1 MSASL
6 RREPPGLA
14 ILRVTVNALGRAE
27 MVVAILALSSAA
39 LIGMAQIALRY
50 TTGRSFWWGQE
61 VSILLML
68 VAYFVGGAVVYRLRY
83 DVVVSYFVDRMAPSL
98 QNPVY
103 MFVQVL
109 TLMFWLTLAWQLVT
123 MIPAGLKT
131 YSAIMRIP
139 KVFAMLPLLYASIS
153 ISLLSLYVLL
163 TRLHAG
169 WTAPVGSVDEVDRQI
184 RRSFGGEGLV

>member
-1 MSASL
+1 MSLSV
-6 RREPPGLA
+6 RREPRGLVL
-14 ILRVTVNALGRAE
+14 LRVVVTALGRME
-27 MVVAILALSSAA
+27 MVVAVAALSSAA

-83 DVVVSYFVDRMAPSL
+83 DVVVSFFVDRIAPAL
-98 QNPVY
+98 RHPVY
-103 MFVQVL
+103 IFVQLL
-109 TLMFWLTLAWQLVT
+109 TLLFWGILAWHLVT

-153 ISLLSLYVLL
+153 ISILTLYVLL
-163 TRLHAG
+163 SRIHSG
-169 WTAPVGSVDEVDRQI
+169 WLVPICSLDDVDGQVRNGL
-184 RRSFGGEGLV
+184 GGEGLF

>member
-1 MSASL
+1 MSVSP

-14 ILRVTVNALGRAE
+14 ILRATVTALGRAE
-27 MVVAILALSSAA
+27 MVIAVLALSSAA

-83 DVVVSYFVDRMAPSL
+83 DVVVSYFVDRFTSSL
-98 QNPVY
+98 RHPVY
-103 MFVQVL
+103 IFVQLL
-109 TLMFWLTLAWQLVT
+109 TLLFWVTLAWQLVT

-139 KVFAMLPLLYASIS
+139 KVFAMLPLLYASTS
-153 ISLLSLYVLL
+153 IALLSLYVLL
-163 TRLHAG
+163 ARFHAG
-169 WTAPVGSVDEVDRQI
+169 WSAPVDSVDEVDRQI